1 MKSQGNAKDYKVI
14 KTIIATMVLLVFYFV
29 QGAVVIINELEGT
42 KSVLIQGMI
51 IWTSVIV
58 AVVFSI
64 IKNRNLTSIGF
75 CKPEK
80 NSSKKLLYYIPMLVV
95 ALLAW
100 VLGIDFDK
108 GRGFILAYLFF
119 TLSVGF
125 AEEIYFRGI
134 ICNMWIEESEKKA
147 IILSS
152 VLFGICHLM
161 NVLGGAS
168 LIQTIV
174 QICFAFVYGVA
185 VALIFMIGK
194 SILPCILL
202 HAFHNFCSFISREG
216 SMQINVILGVIQF
229 IIIIVY
235 IAVIIRK
242 KKTINSNL

>member
-42 KSVLIQGMI
+42 KSALIRGMI
-51 IWTSVIV
+51 IWTLVFV
-58 AVVFSI
+58 AVVFSL

-80 NSSKKLLYYIPMLVV
+80 NSSKKLLFYIPMLVV

-108 GRGFILAYLFF
+108 GSGLILANLCL

-134 ICNMWIEESEKKA
+134 ICNMWIEKSEKKA
-147 IILSS
+147 IIISS

-168 LIQTIV
+168 LIQTSMQV
-174 QICFAFVYGVA
+174 CFAFAYGVA
-185 VALIFMIGK
+185 VALIFIISK

-202 HAFHNFCSFISREG
+202 HAFHDFCSFISCEG
-216 SMQINVILGVIQF
+216 SIQINVILGAIQF

-235 IAVIIRK
+235 IVVMIRK
-242 KKTINSNL
+242 KRKQ

>member
-58 AVVFSI
+58 AVVFSL

-80 NSSKKLLYYIPMLVV
+80 NSSKESLYYIPMLVV

-100 VLGIDFDK
+100 ILGIDFDK
-108 GRGFILAYLFF
+108 GRGFLLAYLFF

-134 ICNMWIEESEKKA
+134 ICNMWKEESEKKA
-147 IILSS
+147 IIVSS

-168 LIQTIV
+168 LIQTSL
-174 QICFAFVYGVA
+174 QICFAFAYGVA
-185 VALIFMIGK
+185 VALIFIISK
-194 SILPCILL
+194 SIWPCILL
-202 HAFHNFCSFISREG
+202 HAFHDFCSFISCEG
-216 SMQINVILGVIQF
+216 TTQINVILGAIQF

-235 IAVIIRK
+235 IAVMIRK
-242 KKTINSNL
+242 KKTITSRL